1 MAFAQIQLFPEQAST
16 LAPQVDAVFFY
27 ALALSAFFS
36 LLIACLVILF
46 AIRFRRRSPK
56 EIPAAIHGS
65 MLLELG
71 WTLIPLG
78 LVLVLFAWGAN
89 VYFAIARPPDDAL
102 DIYVVGRQW
111 MWKIQHPEGQ
121 REINTLHIPLGQ
133 PVKLTMTSEDVIH
146 SFFVPAFRT
155 KQDAVP
161 GRYSTTWFQ
170 ATKPG
175 TYRLFCA
182 EYCGTEHSRMV
193 GSIVVMKPA
202 DYQTWL
208 QESAEGS
215 LALQGRKLFT
225 KLQCITCHGAD
236 AQARAPVL
244 EGIFNTQI
252 PLNDGRTVLADEN
265 YLRESILQPAAKI
278 VAGYQPIMPT
288 FQGII
293 KEDELIEMIA
303 YIKSLKRGQ
312 TPPRVEETLPPEAP
326 APAPATGEKKP

>member
-1 MAFAQIQLFPEQAST
+1 MTFAQIQLFPEQAST

-27 ALALSAFFS
+27 ILGVSAFFS
-36 LLIACLVILF
+36 VLIAFLVIFF
-46 AIRFRRRSPK
+46 AIRYRRRSPR
-56 EIPAAIHGS
+56 EVPAAVHGS
-65 MLLELG
+65 MWLEAA

-78 LVLVLFAWGAN
+78 LVMILFVWGAN
-89 VYFAIARPPDDAL
+89 VYFALARPPDDAL

-111 MWKIQHPEGQ
+111 MWKVQHPEGQ
-121 REINTLHIPLGQ
+121 REINTLHIPVDQ
-133 PVKLTMTSEDVIH
+133 AVKLTLTSEDVIH

-161 GRYSTTWFQ
+161 GRYTTTWFQ
-170 ATKPG
+170 ATRPG

-182 EYCGTEHSRMV
+182 EYCGTEHSKMI
-193 GSIVVMKPA
+193 GSIIVMKPA
-202 DYQTWL
+202 DYQNWL

-244 EGIFNTQI
+244 EGIFNTRV
-252 PLNDGRTVLADEN
+252 PLNDGRTLLADEN
-265 YLRESILQPAAKI
+265 YLRESILQPAAKV

-293 KEDELIEMIA
+293 KEDELVEMIA

-326 APAPATGEKKP
+326 PQPPARGEKQP

>member
-16 LAPQVDAVFFY
+16 LAPRVDAVLFY
-27 ALALSAFFS
+27 VLGMSAFFS
-36 LLIACLVILF
+36 LLIACLVIYF
-46 AIRFRRRSPK
+46 AIRYRRRSPNQ
-56 EIPAAIHGS
+56 IGAVIHGS
-65 MLLELG
+65 MMLELF

-78 LVLVLFAWGAN
+78 LMMVLFVWGAN

-121 REINTLHIPLGQ
+121 REINTLHIPVDQ

-193 GSIVVMKPA
+193 GNIIVMKPA
-202 DYQTWL
+202 DYQKWL
-208 QESAEGS
+208 QEGAEGS

-225 KLQCITCHGAD
+225 KLQCITCHGAN

-244 EGIFNTQI
+244 EGIFNTRV
-252 PLNDGRTVLADEN
+252 PLNDGRNILADEN

-303 YIKSLKRGQ
+303 YIKSLQRGQ
-312 TPPRVEETLPPEAP
+312 TPPRVEETMPPEAP
-326 APAPATGEKKP
+326 LPPPAKGEKQP

>member
-16 LAPQVDAVFFY
+16 IAPRVDAVFFY
-27 ALALSAFFS
+27 VLSLSAFFS
-36 LLIACLVILF
+36 LLIACLVIYF
-46 AIRFRRRSPK
+46 AIRYRRRSPK
-56 EIPAAIHGS
+56 EIGAQIHGS
-65 MLLELG
+65 MVLELF

-78 LVLVLFAWGAN
+78 LVMILFAWGAN

-121 REINTLHIPLGQ
+121 REINTLHIPVDQ

-193 GSIVVMKPA
+193 GNVIVMKPT
-202 DYQTWL
+202 DYQKWL
-208 QESAEGS
+208 EESAEGS

-225 KLQCITCHGAD
+225 KLQCITCHGAT

-244 EGIFNTQI
+244 EGIFNTHV
-252 PLNDGRTVLADEN
+252 PLNDGRSVLADEN

-293 KEDELIEMIA
+293 KEEELIEMIA
-303 YIKSLKRGQ
+303 YIKSLQRGQ

-326 APAPATGEKKP
+326 PPAPAKGEKQP